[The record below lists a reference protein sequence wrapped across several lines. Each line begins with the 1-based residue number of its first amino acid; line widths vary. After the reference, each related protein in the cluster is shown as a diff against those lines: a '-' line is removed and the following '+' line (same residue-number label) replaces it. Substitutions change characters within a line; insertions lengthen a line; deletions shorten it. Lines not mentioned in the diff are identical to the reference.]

1 MKKKKKKADRSKRVT
16 KKGERAYPGRPLKDG
31 NNPDSDYF
39 AENFAKNMKRLRKQ
53 RGLTQQQFA
62 DLVGIHRI
70 TVVRLEGALHQP
82 FIGDAKRFARALG
95 SSLDEMCIV
104 FDVPRS

>member
-39 AENFAKNMKRLRKQ
+39 ADNFATSMAQLREGK
-53 RGLTQQQFA
+53 GLTQQHFA
-62 DLVGIHRI
+62 DELGIHRI
-70 TVVRLEGALHQP
+70 TVNRLENRKHQP
-82 FIGDAKRFARALG
+82 FLGDAKRIARALG
-95 SSLDEMCIV
+95 SSLDEMCANYA
-104 FDVPRS
+104 PPTS